1 MERIQPVSAIRPA
14 VIDLRDDASARL
26 RLASYRRSPRPSA
39 ARDGKAN
46 HPDSALASGD
56 AWVELDGWAP
66 PGPREIEA
74 ARTLG
79 VSTEASQAEID
90 ARFRQIVRSQRPDL
104 GEMSPEALA
113 TVLSARRLLSQRS
126 RQANAPTQPTL
137 YGNGAQRSG
146 RFIDLDA

>member
-1 MERIQPVSAIRPA
+1 VSAIRPA

-26 RLASYRRSPRPSA
+26 RLASYRRSPRPPA
-39 ARDGKAN
+39 DGNRNANANAN
-46 HPDSALASGD
+46 HNSSVVPNGD

-66 PGPREIEA
+66 PGPREIQA

-126 RQANAPTQPTL
+126 RHASTSRQPTL
-137 YGNGAQRSG
+137 YGKGAQRAG